1 MVRIVAKLQLKEG
14 LKENFIQLAK
24 ELIVKSQEE
33 EGCIDYNLF
42 QSQSDENTVT
52 FIEAWKDMKAIESHN
67 TSLHFTTIFPKLGE
81 CLEDSEVTLYDMIK
95 Q

>member
-14 LKENFIQLAK
+14 SKEKFIQLAK
-24 ELIVKSQEE
+24 ELIAKSQEE
-33 EGCIDYNLF
+33 AGCIDYNLY

-67 TSLHFTTIFPKLGE
+67 TSIHFTTIFPKLGE
-81 CLEDSEVTLYDMIK
+81 YVEDTEVTLYDMIK

>member
-14 LKENFIQLAK
+14 TKEKFIQLAK

-42 QSQSDENTVT
+42 QSQSMLACRQKHTRKVLYPVSP
-52 FIEAWKDMKAIESHN
+52 I
-67 TSLHFTTIFPKLGE
+67 IFYGTNILA
-81 CLEDSEVTLYDMIK
+81 
-95 Q
+95 

>member
-14 LKENFIQLAK
+14 AKENFLQTAK
-24 ELIVKSQEE
+24 ELIIKSQEE
-33 EGCIDYNLF
+33 EGCMDYNLY

-67 TSLHFTTIFPKLGE
+67 GSNHFTTIFPKLGAFIE
-81 CLEDSEVTLYDMIK
+81 QSEVTLYDEIAL
-95 Q
+95 